1 MATLNYLYNHLTES
15 FNNYST
21 EELIELNNEIVQSN
35 WGSSRG
41 TFRTAILN
49 AFAKRGIDLSH
60 IISKN
65 DGFTS
70 IKSVPV
76 RLEKNTLIPIG

>member
-1 MATLNYLYNHLTES
+1 MATINYLYKHLTES

-21 EELIELNNEIVQSN
+21 EELIELNNEIIQSN

-41 TFRTAILN
+41 TFRSAILN
-49 AFAKRGIDLSH
+49 TFAKRGIDLSR
-60 IISKN
+60 IISKQ

-70 IKSVPV
+70 VHTVAV
-76 RLEKNTLIPIG
+76 RLEGNMLVPTE